1 MLAVDLLG
9 PTVVR
14 WDGAPVPLSAL
25 GAVLVLILAVA
36 PGHAA
41 ASADIQES
49 AWPDHEPDDRTAA
62 RLRSTIRV
70 VRSCIAGTCTPPSAR
85 TACPPY
91 RAIVAGRP
99 GYRLPAVQIDASRFV
114 ELADRAR
121 ESLQSGD
128 HRNAWQLASDAMR
141 LWRDSPLVDAGGR
154 PFSVRYADRLLQRRV
169 AVEVTRC
176 ESAIRLGMYREI
188 ITDLQQL
195 AGTRPGDFGLTC
207 MLVTALVRSGCPD
220 KAGDLCY
227 RALRYANEYNFDAT
241 SQQQLQHDWLNG
253 KIPLTGP
260 TWSPGTRSLVR
271 S

>member
-1 MLAVDLLG
+1 MLTVELLG
-9 PTVVR
+9 PTVVA
-14 WDGAPVPLSAL
+14 WDGNPVPLSAL

-36 PGHAA
+36 TGHAVT
-41 ASADIQES
+41 SADIQES

-70 VRSCIAGTCTPPSAR
+70 VRSCFAGTCTLPPAR
-85 TACPPY
+85 TTCPPY

-99 GYRLPAVQIDASRFV
+99 GYRLPAVQIDAIRFV
-114 ELADRAR
+114 DRADKAR
-121 ESLQSGD
+121 EFLLSGD
-128 HRNAWQLASDAMR
+128 HRNAWHLARDAMR

-154 PFSVRYADRLLQRRV
+154 PFAVRYAERLLQRRV
-169 AVEVTRC
+169 AVEITRC
-176 ESAIRLGMYREI
+176 EAAIRLGMHREI
-188 ITDLQQL
+188 IADLQEL
-195 AGTRPGDFGLTC
+195 AGTRPSDFGLTC

-220 KAGDLCY
+220 EAGDLCY

-241 SQQQLQHDWLNG
+241 PQQQLQHDWLNG